1 MNYEKQDMLKRAEE
15 EFESSKLEQ
24 GLQLPKFDKGAEVKN
39 RQLPFLSDKEKIE
52 REREENLN
60 MLVNA
65 SRN

>member
-1 MNYEKQDMLKRAEE
+1 MQDMVKRAVE

-24 GLQLPKFDKGAEVKN
+24 YLQIPKFKKGAEVKN
-39 RQLPFLSDKEKIE
+39 KQLPFISDKEKIE